1 MNLFQLSKQL
11 TKLYNKLGNDWL
23 EKNFNVDPFRFT
35 VYVKKGDE
43 YLDKGDYLVQIYSD
57 PWMPTNFTKDDEY
70 IDLDEVIQ
78 EFEEMAQYVLETD
91 KTFEV
96 KFMDVNFRD

>member
-11 TKLYNKLGNDWL
+11 TKLYNKLGNEWL
-23 EKNFNVDPFRFT
+23 TNEFDTEPFDFT

-43 YLDKGDYLVQIYSD
+43 ILDKGDYLVQIYSN
-57 PWMPTNFTKDDEY
+57 PWMPKSFNRNGKKVRLEK
-70 IDLDEVIQ
+70 ISNK
-78 EFEEMAQYVLETD
+78 FEEMAKYITELD
-91 KTFEV
+91 DTFEI